1 MEQVEFLEKNVFT
14 DLKNLNDG
22 FDKKE
27 NLHFNE
33 WDFAIVLD
41 RCEYFGISIYE
52 IQAWLDGVKHDA
64 AVHETFRKKATDSA
78 WYKKALMTFSTRQ
91 KGLTFTASYKV
102 SPKLLARQDK
112 TA

>member
-1 MEQVEFLEKNVFT
+1 MEQAEFLEQKVFN

-22 FDKKE
+22 FDKSG

-52 IQAWLDGVKHDA
+52 IQAWLDGALHDTA
-64 AVHETFRKKATDSA
+64 IHEKFRKKATDSS

-112 TA
+112 TT